1 MKFLKPK
8 FWDNDQISLYSIF
21 LLPVSLLM
29 QIINFVRR
37 LMVKSHKFSIPI
49 ICVGNIYLGGTGK
62 TPLCSELFSILKN
75 LNKNTVFIRKKYDS
89 FQDEINL
96 LRQMLKQ
103 VGPVYEKSKRINALD
118 EAIQNK
124 FEVAVLDDGFQDFS
138 VEKDLS
144 IVCFNEKQ
152 WIGNGF
158 IIPSGPLREGLS
170 ALTRANCV
178 IINGKKNINI
188 ENKILKNNKLIKI
201 FYSKYKPQN
210 ISDFKNR
217 KIICFAVIGN
227 PINFFD
233 LLKKNEINVLEQTS
247 FPDHHNYSKTELDI
261 LIKKAKENNATL
273 LTTEK
278 DYLRIE
284 EKYRGNI
291 NCLKIKIEI
300 ENKNEFIEEIKK
312 II

>member
-1 MKFLKPK
+1 MKFFKPR

-75 LNKNTVFIRKKYDS
+75 LNKNAVFIRKKYDS

-96 LRQMLKQ
+96 LKQ
-103 VGPVYEKSKRINALD
+103 IGPVYEKSKRINALD

-124 FEVAVLDDGFQDFS
+124 FEVVVLDDGFQDFS

-210 ISDFKNR
+210 ISGFKNR
-217 KIICFAVIGN
+217 KIICFAGIGN

>member
-1 MKFLKPK
+1 MKFLKPR

-62 TPLCSELFSILKN
+62 TPLCCELFSILKN
-75 LNKNTVFIRKKYDS
+75 LNKNAVFIRKKYDS

-96 LRQMLKQ
+96 LKQ
-103 VGPVYEKSKRINALD
+103 IGPVYEKSKRINALD

-210 ISDFKNR
+210 ISDFKNK
-217 KIICFAVIGN
+217 KIICFAGIGN

-233 LLKKNEINVLEQTS
+233 LLKKNEINILEQTS

>member
-1 MKFLKPK
+1 MKFLKPR

-21 LLPVSLLM
+21 LLPVSLLI

-75 LNKNTVFIRKKYDS
+75 LNKNAVFIRKKYDS

-96 LRQMLKQ
+96 LKQ
-103 VGPVYEKSKRINALD
+103 IGPIYEKSKRINALD

-210 ISDFKNR
+210 ISDFKNK
-217 KIICFAVIGN
+217 KIICFAGIGN

>member
-96 LRQMLKQ
+96 LRQI
-103 VGPVYEKSKRINALD
+103 GPVYEKSKRINALD

-217 KIICFAVIGN
+217 KIICFAGIGN

>member
-62 TPLCSELFSILKN
+62 TPLCSELFLILKN
-75 LNKNTVFIRKKYDS
+75 LNKSAVFIRKKYDL

-96 LRQMLKQ
+96 LKQ
-103 VGPVYEKSKRINALD
+103 IGPVYEKSKRINALD

-210 ISDFKNR
+210 ISDFKNK
-217 KIICFAVIGN
+217 KIICFAGIGN

-233 LLKKNEINVLEQTS
+233 LLKKNEINILEQTS